1 MLTADQLRQKYINF
15 FSERDHRVIPHE
27 PLVQVDDVATSL
39 FTVAG
44 MQPLIPYLKG
54 KKHPLGS
61 RLVDVQPC
69 LRVEDIEQIGDNTH
83 TTFFEM
89 LGNWSLGD
97 YYKEEQL
104 SWIFQFLTQELQL
117 DPNRLY
123 VSVFAGNKDL
133 PADKESIR
141 IWQKLFKSKQNPLP
155 AREGFDP
162 SHKIYIY
169 GSEENWWS
177 RSGLPSNMPPG
188 EIGGPDSEIFYDF
201 GSEFKFHEN
210 SPYKDQPCHPNCGCG
225 RFLEIG
231 NSVFIK
237 YQKEKGHTFKEL
249 SQKNIDFGGGLERMI
264 AAIEHQPDLFLTS
277 SFSPLINFLEKETK
291 QNYQDHKKEM
301 RVIVDHLR
309 AATFLMAEG
318 LKPSNKQ
325 QGYVLRRLL
334 RRSIIKFNRLS
345 STGESDTDKVF
356 SGLVQEILH
365 LYQNYFSSKKLFD
378 QISQSIK
385 EEILR
390 FQKTLEKGLREFQKA
405 KPNQLNAD
413 FAFQLY
419 QTYGFPV
426 EVSQEL
432 FQEKNKT
439 LSIDEFQKI
448 KQQHRDLSRT
458 ASAGMFKG
466 GLADHQ
472 GETIK
477 LHTATHLLHQ
487 ALRQL
492 LGNKIKQA
500 GSNITPERG
509 RFDFTYPERLSDMEI
524 QQLEDLVN
532 LKISQKI
539 PVTSQNTTYQKA
551 IDQGAL
557 AFFKQKYPEK
567 VSVYS
572 IGDFSKEVC
581 VGPHVKNTSEI
592 GKIDIYKQKSLG
604 QGLRRLYFKVI

>member
-15 FSERDHRVIPHE
+15 FSKRGHCVIPHE
-27 PLVQVDDVATSL
+27 PLVQIDDVATSL
-39 FTVAG
+39 FTIAG

-61 RLVDVQPC
+61 RLVNIQPC
-69 LRVEDIEQIGDNTH
+69 LRVEDIEQIGDNHH

-97 YYKEEQL
+97 YYKKEQL

-123 VSVFAGNKDL
+123 VSVFAGNKHLSVDE
-133 PADKESIR
+133 ESIH
-141 IWQKLFKSKQNPLP
+141 IWQQLFKNQQDP
-155 AREGFDP
+155 AQAKDGFDP
-162 SHKIYIY
+162 SRKIYTY
-169 GSEENWWS
+169 GHDESWWS
-177 RSGLPSNMPPG
+177 RSGSPENMPPG

-201 GSEFKFHEN
+201 GPEFKFHEN
-210 SPYKDQPCHPNCGCG
+210 SSYRDQPCHPNCGCG

-231 NSVFIK
+231 NSVFIE
-237 YQKEKGHTFKEL
+237 YQKMKNNSFKEL

-264 AAIEHQPDLFLTS
+264 SAAEHQPDLFLTS
-277 SFSPLINFLEKETK
+277 SFSPLINFLERETK
-291 QNYQDHKKEM
+291 KNYQDHKKEM

-334 RRSIIKFNRLS
+334 RRSIIKFSRLS
-345 STGESDTDKVF
+345 PTKENTTEKVF
-356 SGLVQEILH
+356 SGLSQEILIQ
-365 LYQNYFSSKKLFD
+365 YKNYFSLEKVSD

-385 EEILR
+385 EEILK
-390 FQKTLEKGLREFQKA
+390 FQKTLEKGMREFRKA

-413 FAFQLY
+413 FAFNLH
-419 QTYGFPV
+419 QTYGFPI
-426 EVSQEL
+426 EISQEL
-432 FQEKNKT
+432 FQEKNKN
-439 LSIDEFQKI
+439 LSIDEFRKI

-458 ASAGMFKG
+458 SSAGMFKG

-472 GETIK
+472 EKTVR

-492 LGNKIKQA
+492 FGDKIKQS

-509 RFDFTYPERLSDMEI
+509 RFDFTYPKPLSEQEI
-524 QQLEDLVN
+524 QQLERLIN
-532 LKISQKI
+532 SKISQKI
-539 PVTSQNTTYQKA
+539 PVTSKNTTYQQA
-551 IDQGAL
+551 VNQGAL
-557 AFFKQKYPEK
+557 AFFRQKYPEK

-581 VGPHVKNTSEI
+581 AGPHVKNTSEI
-592 GKIDIYKQKSLG
+592 GKINIYKQKSLG